1 MDIYVFE
8 SYLAGCGVALF
19 HFSFIYLK
27 HHNEQ
32 MEEKFYLQ
40 KDLSEGLE
48 KADDLHLKLQKL
60 KTAAQP
66 SKVLP
71 VTD

>member
-1 MDIYVFE
+1 MFRFI
-8 SYLAGCGVALF
+8 
-19 HFSFIYLK
+19 FIYLK

-32 MEEKFYLQ
+32 LEEKYYLQ

-48 KADDLHLKLQKL
+48 KADDLHLKPQKF